1 MKYILILFLINC
13 CYCVQ
18 SNKVCD
24 PTLALCS
31 PTWNETWYEYT
42 AHTFS
47 RNLNNTVFLANNITS
62 FDLHLL
68 TINPKSNFKRTIKS
82 WFNLTDPDLTVN
94 VNSDWFPTEL
104 TEGPNRTW
112 TFYAFLLSQN
122 ALLDPTAM
130 NLSDAFTA
138 FHVIQSP
145 VPPVIVDITTSRP
158 WIIAL
163 IVIASIL
170 ILLTLI
176 TLLYF
181 WRKRTR
187 ERRLLSQPDAILIA
201 QRFRE
206 AMHTSE
212 VADRNQERAQDLLQR
227 ELEAERGTL
236 ITDIKQFLIE
246 CKW

>member
-138 FHVIQSP
+138 FHVIRKESS
-145 VPPVIVDITTSRP
+145 TTSHCGYHN
-158 WIIAL
+158 ISAL
-163 IVIASIL
+163 DYCSYRYRQYL
-170 ILLTLI
+170 DPLNLDYSTL
-176 TLLYF
+176 
-181 WRKRTR
+181 
-187 ERRLLSQPDAILIA
+187 
-201 QRFRE
+201 
-206 AMHTSE
+206 
-212 VADRNQERAQDLLQR
+212 
-227 ELEAERGTL
+227 
-236 ITDIKQFLIE
+236 FLA
-246 CKW
+246 